1 MKQINQI
8 DPFKA
13 PLKEHLDLVGLL
25 RLPPPPLQAKIDLDK
40 LNI

>member
-25 RLPPPPLQAKIDLDK
+25 CLPPPPLQAKIDLDK